1 MSSTIAAI
9 STATGSAGIGIIRIS
24 GKDCFDILK
33 KIFVPKN
40 NNNNIKG
47 YTIKYGNIVDNG
59 RIVDEVLVSYFVNP
73 KSYTK
78 ENMCE
83 INSHGGSIVEKEIL
97 ELCLKNGAEL
107 AKPGEFT
114 ERAFLNGRIDL
125 TQAEAIMELIES
137 KNEKEAR
144 ESVNQ
149 LKGSLSKEIN
159 KIEEQLL
166 STITSIEVTVDYP
179 EYDIEEV
186 ENRDALKE
194 LNDAKKNLL
203 RLKDGF
209 NKGKILKDGIKTV
222 ILGKP
227 NAGKSS
233 LLNAILKEDRAIV
246 SNIEGTTRDTIE
258 EYINING
265 ITLKMID
272 TAGIRNTENE
282 IEKIGVEKAK
292 EIANQADLIIAI
304 FDITKKLSKEDLE
317 ILKIIEKKNAIIV
330 LNKTDLIQE
339 NKDLEEKLSN
349 VLSNVGKTIVK
360 ISAKNNNGIDK
371 LFNEIEKLFDL
382 NKISQD
388 NEVIITNERHK
399 NQINKAIKD
408 IDLSIESIENKMP
421 IDMTSIYIKQTL
433 IDLGEITGK
442 NVTDEII
449 KNIFKNFCLGK

>member
-9 STATGSAGIGIIRIS
+9 STATGSAGIGIIRMS

-233 LLNAILKEDRAIV
+233 LLNVILKEDRAIV

-349 VLSNVGKTIVK
+349 VGKTIVK

-371 LFNEIEKLFDL
+371 LFNEIEKLFNL

-408 IDLSIESIENKMP
+408 IDLAIESIENKMP

>member
-1 MSSTIAAI
+1 MNNTIVAI
-9 STATGSAGIGIIRIS
+9 STAMGSSGIGIIRMS
-24 GKDCFDILK
+24 GEDCFKILE
-33 KIFVPKN
+33 KIFIPKN
-40 NNNNIKG
+40 KSKIING
-47 YTIKYGNIVDNG
+47 YTMKYGNIVDNG
-59 RIVDEVLVSYFVNP
+59 KIIDEVLVSYFVKP

-83 INSHGGSIVEKEIL
+83 INSHGGSVVEKEIL
-97 ELCLKNGAEL
+97 ELCIKNGAEI
-107 AKPGEFT
+107 ARPGEFT

-125 TQAEAIMELIES
+125 AQAEAIMDLIES
-137 KNEKEAR
+137 KNEKEAK

-159 KIEEQLL
+159 KIEEELL

-186 ENRDALKE
+186 ENRDALRELEKTKKE
-194 LNDAKKNLL
+194 LLK
-203 RLKDGF
+203 LKDGF

-258 EYINING
+258 EFINING

-272 TAGIRNTENE
+272 TAGIRKTENE
-282 IEKIGVEKAK
+282 IEKIGVKKAK
-292 EIANQADLIIAI
+292 ELAQQADLIIAI
-304 FDITKKLSKEDLE
+304 FDITSKLSKEDLE
-317 ILKIIEKKNAIIV
+317 ILDIIKDKNSIIV
-330 LNKTDLIQE
+330 LNKIDLMNNNKEVE
-339 NKDLEEKLSN
+339 NTLTKIGKPVIKL
-349 VLSNVGKTIVK
+349 
-360 ISAKNNNGIDK
+360 SAKNNEGIDK
-371 LFNEIEKLFDL
+371 LYKEIEKLFNL

-399 NQINKAIKD
+399 NQIIKAIND
-408 IDLSIESIENKMP
+408 IQLSIDSINNKMP
-421 IDMTSIYIKQTL
+421 IDMTSIYIRQTL

-442 NVTDEII
+442 NVTDEVI